1 MKRLI
6 GCALLI
12 LLTSSVFSQELPNL
26 QQPVFKTGEVLRYRV
41 RYGLITAGDASLKVE
56 NSDVKF
62 TNRPVYRLVA
72 QGKTSGP
79 FDLFKK
85 IRNRYDSYID
95 RKNLTP
101 YLYTENVREGNYIRN
116 DKARFYQDER
126 KVVSNEGTYKGNMQ
140 TFDIVSA
147 YYFARNLDLS
157 GIKPGKIFTLS
168 YFLNDGVSELGIQY
182 IGKERIK
189 TSSGFVNCLKFSPA
203 IKPGRIFRKDSKL
216 YLWITDDNNR
226 VPVKALAELRVG
238 SATME
243 LISAKGLKE
252 PAIYAK
258 N

>member
-6 GCALLI
+6 NCVLLLAALQ
-12 LLTSSVFSQELPNL
+12 SVAQELPGRKD
-26 QQPVFKTGEVLRYRV
+26 PVFKPGEELRYRV
-41 RYGLITAGDASLKVE
+41 KYGIVTAGEASLKVE

-62 TNRPVYRLVA
+62 NNRPVYRMVA
-72 QGKTSGP
+72 QGKTSGT

-95 RKNLTP
+95 RQEFTP
-101 YLYTENVREGNYIRN
+101 YLYTENIREGNYTRN

-126 KVVSNEGTYKGNMQ
+126 KVVSNEGTFKGNIQ

-157 GIKPGKIFTLS
+157 GIRPGKSFMMS
-168 YFLNDGVSELGIQY
+168 YFLNDGVTDLTIQY

-189 TSSGFVNCLKFSPA
+189 TSEGYVNCLKFSPS
-203 IKPGRIFRKDSKL
+203 IQPGRIFRKGSKL
-216 YLWITDDNNR
+216 YLWITDDDNR
-226 VPVKALAELRVG
+226 VPVKAEAELRIG

-252 PAIYAK
+252 PIVYAS

>member
-6 GCALLI
+6 ISCAVILI
-12 LLTSSVFSQELPNL
+12 TSYVFAQELTGRKE
-26 QQPVFKTGEVLRYRV
+26 PVFNAGEELRYRV
-41 RYGLITAGDASLKVE
+41 RYGLLTAGEASLKVE

-62 TNRPVYRLVA
+62 NNRPVYRMIA

-79 FDLFKK
+79 FDLFKR

-95 RKNLTP
+95 RQDLTP
-101 YLYTENVREGNYIRN
+101 YLYTENVREGNYTRN

-126 KVVSNEGTYKGNMQ
+126 KIVSNVGTFKGNVQ

-157 GIKPGKIFTLS
+157 GIQPGKTFTMS
-168 YFLNDGVSELGIQY
+168 YFLNDGVTDLGIQY
-182 IGKERIK
+182 IGKEKIK
-189 TSSGFVNCLKFSPA
+189 TQDGYVNCLKFSPS
-203 IKPGRIFRKDSKL
+203 IQPGRIFRRGSRL
-216 YLWITDDNNR
+216 YLWITDDENR
-226 VPVKALAELRVG
+226 VPVKAMAELRIG

-252 PAIYAK
+252 PISYASR
-258 N
+258 